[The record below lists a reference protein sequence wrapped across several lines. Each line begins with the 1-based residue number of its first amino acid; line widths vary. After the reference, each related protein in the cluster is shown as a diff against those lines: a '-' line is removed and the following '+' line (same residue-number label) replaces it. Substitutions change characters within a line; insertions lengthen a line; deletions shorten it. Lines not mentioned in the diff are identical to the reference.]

1 MNLKTILLVD
11 DSPGDVELT
20 KLALIREHITNEVI
34 VAEDGQEALDYMF
47 GTGTY
52 EGRDITEM
60 PAIILLDLKLPVIDG
75 IEVLRSLRADERTHR
90 QLIVILSSSK
100 EEQDLITCYDLGAN
114 SYIRKPVD
122 FIQFASAI
130 KYLGMYWLDINECP
144 PTENNLN
151 FR

>member
-1 MNLKTILLVD
+1 MNSKPILLVD

-47 GTGTY
+47 GSGIY
-52 EGRDITEM
+52 KGRDISEM
-60 PAIILLDLKLPVIDG
+60 PALILLDLNLPVIDG
-75 IEVLRSLRADERTHR
+75 IEVLRRLRADEQTHR
-90 QLIVILSSSK
+90 QLIVVLSSSK
-100 EEQDLITCYDLGAN
+100 EEQDLITCYNLGAN

-130 KYLGMYWLDINECP
+130 KYIGLYWLDINEAP
-144 PTENNLN
+144 PVGNN
-151 FR
+151 

>member
-1 MNLKTILLVD
+1 MNSKVILLVD
-11 DSPGDVELT
+11 DSPSDVELT

-47 GTGTY
+47 GSGIY
-52 EGRDITEM
+52 KGRDISEM
-60 PAIILLDLKLPVIDG
+60 PAIILLDLNLPVIHG
-75 IEVLRSLRADERTHR
+75 IEVLRRIRATEQTHR

-122 FIQFASAI
+122 FIHFASAI
-130 KYLGMYWLDINECP
+130 KYIGLYWLDINEAP
-144 PTENNLN
+144 PVGNN
-151 FR
+151 